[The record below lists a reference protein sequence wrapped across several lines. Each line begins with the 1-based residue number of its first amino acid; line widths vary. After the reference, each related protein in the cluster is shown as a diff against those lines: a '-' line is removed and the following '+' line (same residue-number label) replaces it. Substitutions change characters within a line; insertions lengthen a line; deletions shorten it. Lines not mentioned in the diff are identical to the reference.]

1 MQDIYVGDIGK
12 GFPFVLVH
20 GFLGSSQMWEPQI
33 EYFKKNY
40 RVITPDLPG
49 FGKSN
54 KSESYNSI
62 TSMAQI
68 IIECLKKKKV
78 EKFYLLGHSMG
89 GMIVQEIVNIVGN
102 QVSKLICYGTGP
114 IGEVPGR
121 FETMDQSKEKL
132 QKEGLKITSHRIAK
146 TWFVRE
152 EKAKYFYLCLDAG
165 RSTNLESANN
175 ALLAM
180 QNWNG
185 LKKLKNIKNQTL
197 IIWGDQDKSYNFDQ
211 ADVLNQNIKN
221 SELKIFKGCSHNTH
235 LEKPDEFNDYVE
247 KFLQK

>member
-1 MQDIYVGDIGK
+1 
-12 GFPFVLVH
+12 
-20 GFLGSSQMWEPQI
+20 
-33 EYFKKNY
+33 
-40 RVITPDLPG
+40 
-49 FGKSN
+49 
-54 KSESYNSI
+54 
-62 TSMAQI
+62 MAQI

-132 QKEGLKITSHRIAK
+132 QKEGLKITSYRIAK

-180 QNWNG
+180 KNWNG

-247 KFLQK
+247 KFLRK